1 LNASKK
7 TILVV
12 DDEPEI
18 QFLLGEE
25 IADLGYVVV
34 KASGGVEAWGI
45 ITSMPIDLIISDIRM
60 PEGDGIDLL
69 SKVKALKPSPK
80 MIFITGHA
88 AFDLDKVKTMGGD
101 GFLFKPYKFEE
112 LSHLISQ
119 VLAS

>member
-1 LNASKK
+1 M
-7 TILVV
+7 

-25 IADLGYVVV
+25 IADLGYLVL
-34 KASGGVEAWGI
+34 KASGGVEAWGVV
-45 ITSMPIDLIISDIRM
+45 TSMSVDLIISDIRM

-69 SKVKALKPSPK
+69 TKVKSLNPCPK
-80 MIFITGHA
+80 MIFVTGHA
-88 AFDLDKVKTMGGD
+88 AFDLDKIQTMGGD